1 MTVIKA
7 NYYLQ
12 KEAKAVGS
20 RAKKFRMATE
30 VFAKSVLE

>member
-7 NYYLQ
+7 DYHLQ

-20 RAKKFRMATE
+20 RARKFRMATE